1 MELEAGQSSLPIS
14 SPQDLENQIPC
25 QASVKE
31 LVFSSKAEIQNIP
44 KGLEEHR
51 LLVFC
56 GPCSIHNT
64 SGVFDYT
71 QRLAELASEVRE
83 DILLVIRTDFEK
95 PRSMVGW
102 KGPLYDRE
110 LEGSSD
116 SVGELCVARRIFA
129 SIAKLSLRCTTEF
142 LNPMLPPFQKVYSLN
157 ECIWAGA
164 VERRIDREV
173 ASGLDMP
180 IGMKNNLVGDALS

>member
-1 MELEAGQSSLPIS
+1 
-14 SPQDLENQIPC
+14 
-25 QASVKE
+25 
-31 LVFSSKAEIQNIP
+31 
-44 KGLEEHR
+44 
-51 LLVFC
+51 
-56 GPCSIHNT
+56 
-64 SGVFDYT
+64 
-71 QRLAELASEVRE
+71 
-83 DILLVIRTDFEK
+83 
-95 PRSMVGW
+95 MVGW

-157 ECIWAGA
+157 DCIGVGA